1 MKKFDYKNRNPK
13 LFLTDI
19 LDSLEKIELFTQNLV
34 YESFVGNIKTTDAVL
49 RNIEVMGEASKHIP
63 DEIREL
69 YPQIPFKKIAGMR
82 DKLIHDYLGI
92 NYKLIFETIKTRFPE
107 LKEIVRAALKEE

>member
-1 MKKFDYKNRNPK
+1 MKKFDYKNRNSK

-19 LDSLEKIELFTQNLV
+19 LESLEKIELFTLNID
-34 YESFVGNIKTTDAVL
+34 YENFISDVKTKDAVL
-49 RNIEVMGEASKHIP
+49 RNIEVMGEASKYIP
-63 DEIREL
+63 DEIRKL
-69 YPQIPFKKIAGMR
+69 YPKIPFKKIAGMR

-107 LKEIVRAALKEE
+107 LKEIVKESVKEE

>member
-1 MKKFDYKNRNPK
+1 MKEFDYKNRNPK

-19 LDSLEKIELFTQNLV
+19 LEAIEKIELFTKDID
-34 YESFVGNIKTTDAVL
+34 FNIFINDAKTSDAVI
-49 RNIEVMGEASKHIP
+49 RNIEVMGEAAKHIP

-69 YPQIPFKKIAGMR
+69 YPDIPFKKIAGMR

-92 NYKLIFETIKTRFPE
+92 NYKLIFETIRTRFPE
-107 LKEIVRAALKEE
+107 LRELIKKVIEE